1 MHGLD
6 TLHRLNEFACL
17 PKYNHPKL
25 HALTWAVQRLPIGGF
40 YRAALLRSIDRYAD
54 QFIDR
59 PNYAPEEG
67 WDDLEA
73 LQQVTLG
80 DMMEHQLHQLHR
92 NRPGGRA

>member
-1 MHGLD
+1 MHGPD
-6 TLHRLNEFACL
+6 TLSRLNELACL

-25 HALTWAVQRLPIGGF
+25 HALVHAVQRLPIDGL

-54 QFIDR
+54 QIIER
-59 PNYAPEEG
+59 PQYTPEEG

-80 DMMEHQLHQLHR
+80 DMVEASHR
-92 NRPGGRA
+92 ARARNGGG

>member
-1 MHGLD
+1 MHSLQ
-6 TLHRLNEFACL
+6 TLSRLNEFACL

-25 HALTWAVQRLPIGGF
+25 HALTYTVQRLPIGGF

-54 QFIDR
+54 QIIDR
-59 PNYAPEEG
+59 TDLRSEEA

-80 DMMEHQLHQLHR
+80 DMMEASLMARHHER
-92 NRPGGRA
+92 

>member
-6 TLHRLNEFACL
+6 TLGRLNEFACL
-17 PKYNHPKL
+17 PKCNHPKL
-25 HALTWAVQRLPIGGF
+25 HALAYAVQRLPIGDL

-54 QFIDR
+54 QIIER
-59 PNYAPEEG
+59 PQYKPEEG

-80 DMMEHQLHQLHR
+80 DMMEASMYRAHAR
-92 NRPGGRA
+92 KGGR

>member
-1 MHGLD
+1 MHSLH
-6 TLHRLNEFACL
+6 TLGRLNEFACL

-25 HALTWAVQRLPIGGF
+25 HALTFTVQRLPVGGF

-54 QFIDR
+54 QIIAR
-59 PNYAPEEG
+59 PTRPREEA

-80 DMMEHQLHQLHR
+80 DMMEASLRRHCLRLD
-92 NRPGGRA
+92 GVDI

>member
-6 TLHRLNEFACL
+6 TLHRLNEFACM

-25 HALTWAVQRLPIGGF
+25 HALTYTVQRLPIGGF

-54 QFIDR
+54 QIIDR
-59 PNYAPEEG
+59 TDLQSEEA

-80 DMMEHQLHQLHR
+80 DMMEASLMAHHH
-92 NRPGGRA
+92 GR